1 MNQVREILDK
11 LFPLVAAAAATASW
25 QTTALG
31 QETQGEQPAEPAGQS
46 SQSLPA
52 GQNPEQPPMEEV
64 VTIGRSLSL
73 SQQVAN
79 ERLQDAS
86 VVDTMGADTIERLGD
101 STVAASLRR
110 LPGLSLVADKFVY
123 IRGLGERYSS
133 TTLNGADIPSPDL
146 TRNVIPLDVFPT
158 SVVESL
164 RVQKAWSPDMSAN
177 FGGGAVDI
185 RTRGIPAGLD
195 INFEL
200 GTGTNTENSGKG
212 LTYPGGSDDNLGTDD
227 GTRALSPDI
236 LSALNEYQGN
246 IDVQSIFTILRRA
259 DSTATFADAQAIN
272 RNLALKLNRNIGFQE
287 KNLGPDRAV
296 KFSVGDSFAP
306 NDNWQFGILAGTTYD
321 SGWRKTTRFSRNVNF
336 PDERTDTVNESTH
349 SVDLSGTVNMG
360 LNFLEDHSISTTSLY
375 LRNTDDRTAI
385 EDFFNENGQISD
397 GRGFR
402 DYRIRYEE
410 RSLRTNQIKGSHYIG
425 DATRRMFPKLTG
437 WLDWLP
443 TETNISWF
451 YSDSK
456 AATDIPNEVT
466 VGATTITDPLTAEVL
481 SAAVKQ
487 QSAAADYR
495 FTNLDDTVR
504 DSGWSITL
512 PLERGRSTIE
522 LKGGGGS
529 SEKARTYRQT
539 QFSFGPRAVADISTL
554 SGPLNAVFSDAN
566 VLNPANDFAFTRN
579 NTNGQSYLAATKT
592 DALFGLVDWTYNDK
606 WRVTGGAR
614 WENYR
619 QVAVDWDP
627 YGYSESNPQVTTDP
641 DKLAKGT
648 FQSDDVFPSLDFTY
662 MSKFWAE
669 TFQLRFGWSR
679 TSVRPD
685 LREITD
691 ASYIDPITQILTRG
705 NSGVV
710 PADVNNYDLRADW
723 YFSSGDSFTVTLFN
737 KDIDKPIE
745 FFESP
750 ASDTTIA
757 REIVN
762 AASAQVKGI
771 EIEGLKNLAF
781 LGGFFEPFF
790 LQGNLTLEDSELVAG
805 PRADTPTN
813 PVRPMAGASDYV
825 LNFMIGYDSPNQ
837 KHTVSLIYNV
847 FGERLY
853 VAGRNG
859 APDGYEQPFNS
870 LDMTYSWYPTDALTF
885 KAKAQN
891 ILGDTIQ
898 IERAGIRT
906 YEQDPG
912 RNFALNVQWVF

>member
-1 MNQVREILDK
+1 MNKVGQTLKKRL
-11 LFPLVAAAAATASW
+11 PLVAAAVAAALC
-25 QTTALG
+25 QTKGFA
-31 QETQGEQPAEPAGQS
+31 QETQAAGPGDQS
-46 SQSLPA
+46 GA
-52 GQNPEQPPMEEV
+52 GTPIEEV
-64 VTIGRSLSL
+64 VTIGRFLS
-73 SQQVAN
+73 SSEQVAN

-86 VVDTMGADTIERLGD
+86 VVDTLGADTISRLGD
-101 STVAASLRR
+101 STVAAALRR
-110 LPGLSLVADKFVY
+110 MPGLSLVSDKFVY

-133 TTLNGADIPSPDL
+133 TTLNGAEIPSPDL

-164 RVQKAWSPDMSAN
+164 RVQKAWSPDMPAN

-185 RTRGIPAGLD
+185 RTRGIPEGLD
-195 INFEL
+195 VNFEF
-200 GTGTNTENSGKG
+200 GTGTNTENSGKA
-212 LTYPGGSDDNLGTDD
+212 LTYPGGGDDSLGTDD

-236 LSALNEYQGN
+236 LSALKEYQGN
-246 IDVQSIFTILRRA
+246 IDVQSIFTILKRA

-272 RNLALKLNRNIGFQE
+272 RGLALDLNRNIGFQE
-287 KNLGPDRAV
+287 KNLGPDGSM
-296 KFSVGDSFAP
+296 KFSVGDRFSF

-336 PDERTDTVNESTH
+336 PDERTDTVDQSTH
-349 SVDLSGTVNMG
+349 SVNLSGTVNMG
-360 LNFLEDHSISTTSLY
+360 LSFTEDHQISTTTLY
-375 LRNTDDRTAI
+375 LRNTDDETGI
-385 EDFFNENGQISD
+385 EDFFNENGEISD

-402 DYRIRYEE
+402 DYRIKYEQ
-410 RSLRTNQIKGSHYIG
+410 RSLRTNQIEGDHYIG
-425 DATRRMFPKLTG
+425 DATREMFPKLTG
-437 WLDWLP
+437 WLGWLP
-443 TETNISWF
+443 KETNVHWF

-456 AATDIPNEVT
+456 AATNIPNEVT
-466 VGATTITDPLTAEVL
+466 VGATTITDPVTAEVL
-481 SAAVKQ
+481 SDAVKQ

-512 PLERGRSTIE
+512 PLERGRSRIE
-522 LKGGGGS
+522 LKGGGAS

-539 QFSFGPRAVADISTL
+539 QFSFGPRSVADIGTL
-554 SGPLNAVFSDAN
+554 SGPLDAVFSDTN
-566 VLNPANDFAFTRN
+566 VLDPANDYAFTRN
-579 NTNGQSYLAATKT
+579 STNGQSYIAATMT

-606 WRVTGGAR
+606 WRLTGGAR

-648 FQSDDVFPSLDFTY
+648 FNSDDVFPSVAFTY
-662 MSKFWAE
+662 MSDFWAE
-669 TFQLRFGWSR
+669 TFQLRFAWSQ

-710 PADVNNYDLRADW
+710 PADVNNYDLRAEW
-723 YFSSGDSFTVTLFN
+723 HFSSGDNFTVTLFD
-737 KDIDKPIE
+737 KDIDKPVE
-745 FFESP
+745 YFESP

-762 AASAQVKGI
+762 AESARVDGI
-771 EIEGLKNLAF
+771 EFEGLKR
-781 LGGFFEPFF
+781 LGFIGDFFEPFF
-790 LQGNLTLEDSELVAG
+790 IQGNLTLQDSELVAG

-813 PVRPMAGASDYV
+813 PVRSLAGASDYV
-825 LNFMIGYDSPNQ
+825 LNFMIGYDSPNA

-859 APDGYEQPFNS
+859 APDGFEQPFNS
-870 LDMTYSWYPTDALTF
+870 LDLTYSWYPTPSLTF

-891 ILGDTIQ
+891 LLGDTIQ

-906 YEQDPG
+906 FEQDPG
-912 RNFALNVQWVF
+912 QNFAMSVQWAL